1 MNGAMKNI
9 NSAGKVFL
17 VGAGPG
23 DPELITI
30 KGKKCLAIADVI
42 LYDELVSIELLAFA
56 NNKAD
61 LIYVGK
67 KVAAHCVDQREI
79 ESLLIRKARQ
89 GMTVI
94 RLKGGDPFVFG
105 RGGEEAEALS
115 DAGIPFEIVPGVSSA
130 TAVPANLRIPITHRH
145 YSSSVAIVT
154 GHEAG
159 QSKGRVKWAEL
170 WRSVDT
176 LVILMGLRRLR
187 EIMSRLLN
195 SGCDR
200 FRPVVL
206 IQSGTLPRQ
215 KTLFGTVETIADLAD
230 KHEFE
235 GPTIVVVGEIV
246 NLGQKLQYSSQTDFS
261 YIRRD
266 RLTVN

>member
-9 NSAGKVFL
+9 NSARKVFL

-61 LIYVGK
+61 LIYVRK

-105 RGGEEAEALS
+105 RGGEEAEA
-115 DAGIPFEIVPGVSSA
+115 
-130 TAVPANLRIPITHRH
+130 
-145 YSSSVAIVT
+145 
-154 GHEAG
+154 
-159 QSKGRVKWAEL
+159 
-170 WRSVDT
+170 
-176 LVILMGLRRLR
+176 
-187 EIMSRLLN
+187 
-195 SGCDR
+195 
-200 FRPVVL
+200 
-206 IQSGTLPRQ
+206 
-215 KTLFGTVETIADLAD
+215 
-230 KHEFE
+230 
-235 GPTIVVVGEIV
+235 
-246 NLGQKLQYSSQTDFS
+246 
-261 YIRRD
+261 
-266 RLTVN
+266 